1 MQSISSMKARGGEL
15 LPETAPPLVLV
26 GAGLASAIIA
36 QRLSRLPLPGKILIL
51 EATAEPFG
59 QHTWSFHRAD
69 VERADLAW
77 LRPLIAHQW
86 DRQSVRFRN
95 LQRDLASGYAS
106 LTSDSVATA
115 IERLG
120 TVEICANTPVAS
132 LAPNHVTLA
141 DGVALPASCVIDC
154 RGYRPTQTMVL
165 GYQKFVGLEVELR
178 HPHGLVYPV
187 IMDATVD
194 QRDGYRFMYLLP
206 LSSTRMLIEDTR
218 YSNHA
223 GLDDGA
229 LEQDILAYASA
240 RFWSVERFIRKENG
254 VLPIT
259 LAHDFEQF
267 WSELPSDIPHAGMRA
282 GLFHP
287 TTGYSLPDAVRV
299 ANLVA
304 AQWPS
309 SSTDLAKA
317 IRQYAA
323 GRHRGQK
330 FYRLLNRMLFMAAEP
345 DRRHLV
351 LERFYKLPTPL
362 IERFYAGRTSVPDIL
377 RILVGKPPVPIHRA
391 LACLRE
397 APLLR
402 DRP

>member
-1 MQSISSMKARGGEL
+1 
-15 LPETAPPLVLV
+15 LVLV

-36 QRLSRLPLPGKILIL
+36 QRLSRLPSQDKILIL

-59 QHTWSFHRAD
+59 EHTWSFHHAD

-95 LQRDLASGYAS
+95 IERNLASGYAS
-106 LTSDSVATA
+106 LTSACVATA

-120 TVEICANTPVAS
+120 TVEVRSNTPVAS
-132 LAPNHVTLA
+132 LAPDHVTTA
-141 DGVALPASCVIDC
+141 DGAVLPASCVIDC
-154 RGYRPTQTMVL
+154 RGYRPNQAMVL
-165 GYQKFVGLEVELR
+165 GYQKFVGLEVELCQ
-178 HPHGLVYPV
+178 PHGLACPV

-194 QRDGYRFMYLLP
+194 QHDGYRFMYLLP
-206 LSSTRMLIEDTR
+206 LSPTRMLIEDTR
-218 YSNHA
+218 YSDNA

-229 LEQDILAYASA
+229 FEQDILAYASMRA
-240 RFWSVERFIRKENG
+240 WSVERIIRREHG

-259 LAHDFEQF
+259 LAHNFERF

-287 TTGYSLPDAVRV
+287 TTGYSLPDAVRL
-299 ANLVA
+299 ANLIA
-304 AQWPS
+304 ARWPS
-309 SSTDLAKA
+309 NSTDLAKA
-317 IRQYAA
+317 IRRYAA
-323 GRHRGQK
+323 AQHRGQK

-351 LERFYKLPTPL
+351 LERFYTLPSPL
-362 IERFYAGRTSVPDIL
+362 IERFYAGRTSAPDIL

-402 DRP
+402 DKPS